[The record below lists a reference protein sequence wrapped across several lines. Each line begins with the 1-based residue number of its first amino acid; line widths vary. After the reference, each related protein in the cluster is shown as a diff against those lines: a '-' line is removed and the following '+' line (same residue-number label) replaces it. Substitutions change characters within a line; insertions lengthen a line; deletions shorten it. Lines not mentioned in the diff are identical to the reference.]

1 MFGGT
6 AVTGQHQL
14 LSGTSQLAKKY
25 HQMKHGDGSS
35 GVDRRR
41 GTSVLPDEA
50 ADLRTLGDESA
61 RALLQQDADAQA
73 SYTKLTEHDKLA
85 LFEVATDTYY
95 AVKGVI
101 TVHTC
106 LSEVMQMLNTKN
118 PEQWSDVMTR
128 FLGPMHTSS
137 CLWYRDRSVRSDDYA
152 TSVHTLVVN
161 PAALN
166 TVSERNATDREP
178 REFCYLRYSDYF
190 ELSEHSIERTLPEDV
205 VRPTLRGVS
214 IWESV
219 SLLDGPKDATGS
231 FHRSG
236 FIVEPTHVVNTVK
249 VSFMLTSTATA
260 ARDLSHHS
268 SSRHMSNASYRV
280 RTAADAFFLQRL
292 VRSTINHFSSALMD
306 QRIPTD
312 RLLAKELWSDG
323 SMCCLCLK
331 NFTLFRHK
339 HHCRLCGDAVCT
351 SCSIN
356 RHRPTD
362 RQDIRVCGACVDGNP
377 ANMIR
382 ASSKLYSQENI
393 RAKQLLQ
400 ASRNSTSA
408 LQSSRHHSEFRS
420 VRGHSAVSSL
430 GPRPI
435 ETKDVEDAPAV
446 MDPLHFASQRTFVL
460 EETTDEPVKPDFRKT
475 KSESRLKVDH
485 VKSDAFAFAAQQPGT
500 PPARRHDRP
509 YPRASFAPRGKRPE
523 PDAPPASSSFRDHF
537 HQHKHRSTPEP
548 VQRAPPE
555 HRQAPP
561 SEHRSAP
568 PPEHRPVPQDE
579 PILRHQQQRM
589 HTSAEGRHRQHTQH
603 RSVSPTEAPMQRT
616 SPLERRSPPD
626 NSPAHPEPEPVP
638 FDARHP
644 SAYYA
649 KQPQPFQGR
658 QPQTTMQWN
667 DPRPAAPSWA
677 DPLTPL
683 DSDYIT
689 ESSPLLYP
697 LSFRNGNE
705 WPDAPETAFEDLRL
719 RKAHEL
725 DLLRRRDE
733 VQRYVQLACKAL
745 ACPVGAITVVGGS
758 AGLLIAKVGVGAD
771 TMPRH
776 IMLESHAITSRSPLI
791 VLDCRDDLR
800 FMANPLVSHGEV
812 GIRFYVGLPLC
823 TSDGC
828 VIGVLSLVDTTARS
842 RVRKSDLQAAMQVAT
857 TVMRRFE
864 DMALHDEGQYHPH
877 ARGYGRPASPDLDL
891 D

>member
-14 LSGTSQLAKKY
+14 LSGTAQLAKKY
-25 HQMKHGDGSS
+25 HQMKHGDGGS

-50 ADLRTLGDESA
+50 ADLRTLGDASA
-61 RALLQQDADAQA
+61 RALLQQDADAQTA
-73 SYTKLTEHDKLA
+73 YTKLTEHDKIA

-106 LSEVMQMLNTKN
+106 LSEVMHMLNTKN

-128 FLGPMHTSS
+128 FLGPMHTAS

-190 ELSEHSIERTLPEDV
+190 ELGEHSIERTLPEDV

-214 IWESV
+214 VWESV
-219 SLLDGPKDATGS
+219 SLLDGPKDATGT

-249 VSFMLTSTATA
+249 VSFVLTSTLA
-260 ARDLSHHS
+260 ASRDLSHHS
-268 SSRHMSNASYRV
+268 SSRHLSHASYRLGT
-280 RTAADAFFLQRL
+280 TADGFFLQRL
-292 VRSTINHFSSALMD
+292 VRSTMHHFSSALMD

-339 HHCRLCGDAVCT
+339 HHCRLCGDAICT

-362 RQDIRVCGACVDGNP
+362 RQDIRVCGACVDGNA

-400 ASRNSTSA
+400 ATA
-408 LQSSRHHSEFRS
+408 LPSSRHHSEFRS
-420 VRGHSAVSSL
+420 ARGHSAVSSL

-435 ETKDVEDAPAV
+435 ETKDGEDAHG
-446 MDPLHFASQRTFVL
+446 DPLHFASQRTFVL
-460 EETTDEPVKPDFRKT
+460 EDPVELSTKPDFRKT

-509 YPRASFAPRGKRPE
+509 YPRASYAPRASDPSPRRHLRRRGSETTFISTSTGQRPSRCS
-523 PDAPPASSSFRDHF
+523 D
-537 HQHKHRSTPEP
+537 
-548 VQRAPPE
+548 
-555 HRQAPP
+555 
-561 SEHRSAP
+561 
-568 PPEHRPVPQDE
+568 HRPSPDKRQTTDKY
-579 PILRHQQQRM
+579 RT
-589 HTSAEGRHRQHTQH
+589 TS
-603 RSVSPTEAPMQRT
+603 RSSGTSKGNSSMSPTEAPMQRST
-616 SPLERRSPPD
+616 SPVERSPP
-626 NSPAHPEPEPVP
+626 HPEPEPVP

-644 SAYYA
+644 AGYHA
-649 KQPQPFQGR
+649 PFQGR
-658 QPQTTMQWN
+658 HATQWN
-667 DPRPAAPSWA
+667 DPRPAAPSWT

-683 DSDYIT
+683 DADYIT

-776 IMLESHAITSRSPLI
+776 VMLESHAITSRSPLI

-800 FMANPLVSHGEV
+800 FMANPLVSRGEV

-828 VIGVLSLVDTTARS
+828 VIG
-842 RVRKSDLQAAMQVAT
+842 SDLQAAMQVAT

-864 DMALHDEGQYHPH
+864 DMALHDEGHGYHPH
-877 ARGYGRPASPDLDL
+877 AHVRQPRGYGRPASPDLDL